1 MKKRNQ
7 RNIAL
12 RCFIALV
19 LFLGVSIAAV
29 AQEVGYITK
38 DVSGV
43 TGAQYCIE
51 YKKVSTS
58 NEWYANAIYTK
69 GLTNDANAAAITF
82 SIDGGSSTE
91 LYPTKFSASG
101 QKFSANVTQ
110 LSNPDAMLLE
120 GFTFNELGSKIKSMN
135 YTATAKNRFPICIGE
150 DLSKPLQ
157 RPYNV
162 EIIGGFKTINQ
173 SAFHRDDY
181 LQKFLVKDGAN
192 GNKIA
197 LTTIKGGAFAYSKVT
212 EFRHADDQYSGKNYF
227 PSKIENIENAAFA
240 YSGLTGEL
248 NLPSTCATV
257 EGGAFYKNDNLT
269 KVIVRNEGGI
279 TMVIGKQSFANSL
292 KIETVE
298 LCVKEIGNY
307 AFAQN
312 TVKHVTFAEGMEKIG
327 YMAFYSMNST
337 DDMILPSTLK
347 VIGEAAFGFNTT
359 TGVPGWIFYN
369 KLTLPDGLEEIGRY
383 VFSGM
388 RSIQDTLVIP
398 DKVKKIGFAA
408 FLNAP
413 IKHLEIGS
421 GVEELNSAAFA
432 SCAFLETVTFK
443 PNTVLKSGYRVF
455 QKCNSL
461 RYVNMD
467 AVESTEF
474 LSQFASKTIN
484 KEATEKADF
493 FDRTVGENETFFDHL
508 NPYTIVYLPKNFTD
522 MTKLGSG
529 SNDVNFVFYNNGD
542 YTAPKFVVYDNHANY
557 QTYNYK
563 TQFPK
568 VDEQMRASKTTGTQ
582 YASLVDSPVL
592 PLRGCDYEIPVTF
605 TATSASY
612 SRTFNT
618 NSQFFTVSLP
628 YSPSWTQET
637 MSKIKPF
644 KMAHNLYEEN
654 GTTQRAYYFY
664 SIDDTYFRSGKG
676 ASKLTD
682 SEKKYCLTP
691 YHGYLVK
698 FYDNAGAA
706 SLFDGTNVKV
716 YANTEAPNENGS
728 TSNEKGDWGLIGT
741 TMNIYNAQATT
752 GVVYYSLKGSTKT
765 WHKMN
770 AGNEKVFLASFRAAV
785 KSISSAAVS
794 GAAPFIAFFMEEGST
809 PTGIQQVEQK
819 LKEGKTNI
827 YTLDGRFVGT
837 DSTVLPQGIYIVDG
851 KKFYKM

>member
-12 RCFIALV
+12 RYFTALV

-29 AQEVGYITK
+29 AQDIAYITK
-38 DVSGV
+38 NVDGVS
-43 TGAQYCIE
+43 GAQYCIE
-51 YKKVSTS
+51 YKKISS
-58 NEWYANAIYTK
+58 SGEWYANAIYTR
-69 GLTNDANAAAITF
+69 GLTNDANASAITF
-82 SIDGGSSTE
+82 SIDGGPNQT
-91 LYPTKFSASG
+91 LYADKFSTSG
-101 QKFSANVTQ
+101 TTYSANVTQ
-110 LSNPDAMLLE
+110 LSDPNATLKEKITIASNGTLSNMLQKYPDS
-120 GFTFNELGSKIKSMN
+120 N
-135 YTATAKNRFPICIGE
+135 FPIFLGE
-150 DLSKPLQ
+150 SSSTRLQ

-162 EIIGGFKTINQ
+162 KMIGAFTTINQ
-173 SAFHRDDY
+173 SAFHKDY
-181 LQKFLVKDGAN
+181 YLRKFIVADGSSN
-192 GNKIA
+192 IA
-197 LTTIKGGAFAYSKVT
+197 LNTIKGGAFAHSTVT
-212 EFRHADDQYSGKNYF
+212 EFRHAADQFSGKSYF
-227 PSKIENIENAAFA
+227 PSAIRKIENGAFA
-240 YSGLTGEL
+240 YSSLTGEL
-248 NLPSTCATV
+248 NLPSACATV
-257 EGGAFYKNDNLT
+257 EDGAFCANNNLT
-269 KVIVRNEGGI
+269 KVDVRDENGRH
-279 TMVIGKQSFANSL
+279 MVIGKQSFTNCPKL
-292 KIETVE
+292 ETVE
-298 LCVKEIGNY
+298 LSAKEIGERAFSNVGIKHVKFREGVEKIGNY
-307 AFAQN
+307 AFFN
-312 TVKHVTFAEGMEKIG
+312 
-327 YMAFYSMNST
+327 MNSE
-337 DDMILPSTLK
+337 DDMTLPSTLK
-347 VIGEAAFGFNTT
+347 VIGNEPFSKEKRID
-359 TGVPGWIFYN
+359 VPGWIFYN
-369 KLTLPDGLEEIGRY
+369 ELKLPAGLEEIGI
-383 VFSGM
+383 FAFAGM
-388 RSIQDTLVIP
+388 RSIQEKLVIP
-398 DKVKKIGFAA
+398 DKVRKIGGYA
-408 FLNAP
+408 FTNAP

-421 GVEELNSAAFA
+421 GVEEFSHVAFDN
-432 SCAFLETVTFK
+432 CAFLETVTFK
-443 PNTVLKSGYRVF
+443 ANTVLKSGFRVF
-455 QKCNSL
+455 RNCNSL
-461 RYVNMD
+461 RYVRMD
-467 AVESTEF
+467 AVNSTEF
-474 LSQFASKTIN
+474 LNQFASKTIN
-484 KEATEKADF
+484 KNADK
-493 FDRTVGENETFFDHL
+493 ETFFAYL
-508 NPYTIVYLPKNFTD
+508 NPYTVVYLPKNFTD

-529 SNDVNFVFYNNGD
+529 VNDVNFVFYNGGN

-557 QTYNYK
+557 QTYSYN
-563 TQFPK
+563 TQKATYPDIDAK
-568 VDEQMRASKTTGTQ
+568 MRVSTTTGAEYIKT
-582 YASLVDSPVL
+582 VDSPVL

-605 TATSASY
+605 TAQKASY
-612 SRTFNT
+612 DRTFSNP
-618 NSQFFTVSLP
+618 SQFYTVSLP

-682 SEKKYCLTP
+682 SEKNYRLTP

-706 SLFDGTNVKV
+706 SLFDGTDVKV

-770 AGNEKVFLASFRAAV
+770 AGNEKVFLTSFRAAV
-785 KSISSAAVS
+785 KSLSSAAVS

>member
-38 DVSGV
+38 SFSEPSVS
-43 TGAQYCIE
+43 GAQYCIE
-51 YKKVSTS
+51 YKKVSSS

-82 SIDGGSSTE
+82 SIDGGPNQT
-91 LYPTKFSASG
+91 LYANKFSTSG
-101 QKFSANVTQ
+101 ATYSANVTQ
-110 LSNPDAMLLE
+110 LSNPNATLKEKITASDSGIRNILE
-120 GFTFNELGSKIKSMN
+120 KYPDSN
-135 YTATAKNRFPICIGE
+135 FPICLGE
-150 DLSKPLQ
+150 SSSTRLQ

-162 EIIGGFKTINQ
+162 EMKGAFTTINQ
-173 SAFHRDDY
+173 SAFHKDYY
-181 LQKFLVKDGAN
+181 LQKFIVADGSSN
-192 GNKIA
+192 IA
-197 LTTIKGGAFAYSKVT
+197 LNTIKGGAFAHSTVT
-212 EFRHADDQYSGKNYF
+212 EFRHAADQFSGKSYF
-227 PSKIENIENAAFA
+227 PSAIRTIENAAFA

-248 NLPSTCATV
+248 NLPSACATV
-257 EGGAFYKNDNLT
+257 EDGAFYNNANLT
-269 KVIVRNEGGI
+269 KVDVRDENGRH
-279 TMVIGKQSFANSL
+279 MVIGKFSFGNCPKL
-292 KIETVE
+292 ETVE
-298 LCVKEIGNY
+298 LSAKEIGDV
-307 AFAQN
+307 AFRQN
-312 TVKHVTFAEGMEKIG
+312 SGLKHVKFREGVEKIG
-327 YMAFYSMNST
+327 YMAFAEMKSE

-347 VIGEAAFGFNTT
+347 VIGGGPFGANTAT
-359 TGVPGWIFYN
+359 SIPGWIFFN
-369 KLTLPDGLEEIGRY
+369 ELKLPEGLVEIGQY
-383 VFSGM
+383 AFAGM
-388 RSIQDTLVIP
+388 RSIQEKLVIP
-398 DKVKKIGFAA
+398 DAVKKIGGHA
-408 FLNAP
+408 FINAP

-421 GVEELNSAAFA
+421 GVEEFKTAPFMG
-432 SCAFLETVTFK
+432 CAFLETVTFK
-443 PNTVLKSGYRVF
+443 TNTVLKSGLRVF
-455 QKCNSL
+455 SNCNSL
-461 RYVNMD
+461 RYVRMD

-474 LSQFASKTIN
+474 LKQFETKTIN
-484 KEATEKADF
+484 KGANNEF
-493 FDRTVGENETFFDHL
+493 FGYL
-508 NPYTIVYLPKNFTD
+508 NPYTVVYLPKNFTD
-522 MTKLGSG
+522 MNKLASDK
-529 SNDVNFVFYNNGD
+529 NDVNFVFYNGGD

-557 QTYNYK
+557 RTYNYK
-563 TQFPK
+563 VQFPDADK
-568 VDEQMRASKTTGTQ
+568 KMRMSQRTGAEYIKT
-582 YASLVDSPVL
+582 VDSPVL

-605 TATSASY
+605 TAQKASY
-612 SRTFNT
+612 NRTFSNP
-618 NSQFFTVSLP
+618 SQFYTVSLP

-644 KMAHNLYEEN
+644 KMAHNLYEAN

-676 ASKLTD
+676 KDKLTD
-682 SEKKYCLTP
+682 SEKNYRLTP

-698 FYDNAGAA
+698 FNDNAGTA
-706 SLFDGTNVKV
+706 SLFDGTDVKV

-728 TSNEKGDWGLIGT
+728 TINEKGDWGLIGT

-770 AGNEKVFLASFRAAV
+770 AGNEKVFLTSFRAAV
-785 KSISSAAVS
+785 KSLSSAAVS

-837 DSTVLPQGIYIVDG
+837 DSTVLPQGIYIVNG

>member
-38 DVSGV
+38 SFSEPSVS
-43 TGAQYCIE
+43 GAQYCIE

-82 SIDGGSSTE
+82 SIDGGSSTA
-91 LYPTKFSASG
+91 LSSTKFSTSG
-101 QKFSANVTQ
+101 QTFSANVTQ
-110 LSNPDAMLLE
+110 LSDPNAAVIDSVILTNNGGGYNTLPVTGNEKAY
-120 GFTFNELGSKIKSMN
+120 FTICLGESSS
-135 YTATAKNRFPICIGE
+135 TR
-150 DLSKPLQ
+150 LQ

-162 EIIGGFKTINQ
+162 EMKGGFTTINQ
-173 SAFHRDDY
+173 LAFYKDDY
-181 LQKFLVKDGAN
+181 LRKIIVKDGDN
-192 GNKIA
+192 GNYIA
-197 LTTIKGGAFAYSKVT
+197 LTTIKTAAFMSSKLT
-212 EFRHADDQYSGKNYF
+212 GFSHTSFSDKNYF
-227 PSKIENIENAAFA
+227 PSKIRKIENGAFA
-240 YSGLTGEL
+240 YSSLIGEL
-248 NLPSTCATV
+248 SLPSACRTV
-257 EGGAFYKNDNLT
+257 GLGAFNHSKLA
-269 KVIVRNEGGI
+269 KVDVRDEDGRH
-279 TMVIGKQSFANSL
+279 MVIGKFCFAGCPNL
-292 KIETVE
+292 ETVE
-298 LCVKEIGNY
+298 LSAKEIGDY
-307 AFAQN
+307 AFYGN
-312 TVKHVTFAEGMEKIG
+312 LIKHLTFREGVEKIG
-327 YMAFYSMNST
+327 YMAFRGMDSE
-337 DDMILPSTLK
+337 DDMTLPSTLK
-347 VIGEAAFGFNTT
+347 VIGDEAFGMNVKT
-359 TGVPGWIFYN
+359 TGIPGWIFFN
-369 KLTLPDGLEEIGRY
+369 ELKLPAGLQEIGK
-383 VFSGM
+383 FAFAGM
-388 RSIQDTLVIP
+388 RSIQEKLIIP
-398 DKVKKIGFAA
+398 DAVKKIGGNA
-408 FLNAP
+408 FMNAP

-421 GVEELNSAAFA
+421 GVEEFNSAPFFG
-432 SCAFLETVTFK
+432 CAFLETVIFK
-443 PNTVLKSGYRVF
+443 TNTVLKSGSRVF
-455 QKCNSL
+455 TKCNSL
-461 RYVNMD
+461 RYVRMD

-474 LSQFASKTIN
+474 LNQFATKTIN
-484 KEATEKADF
+484 KEANGD
-493 FDRTVGENETFFDHL
+493 TFFGQW

-522 MTKLGSG
+522 MNKLGSG
-529 SNDVNFVFYNNGD
+529 VNDVNFVFYNNGN

-557 QTYNYK
+557 RTYDFYSTSVAKMRVSPRTGAEYIK
-563 TQFPK
+563 T
-568 VDEQMRASKTTGTQ
+568 
-582 YASLVDSPVL
+582 VDSPVL

-605 TATSASY
+605 TAQKASY
-612 SRTFNT
+612 NRTFSNP
-618 NSQFFTVSLP
+618 SQFYTVSLP

-706 SLFDGTNVKV
+706 SLFDGTDVKV

-728 TSNEKGDWGLIGT
+728 TINEKGDWGLIGT

-770 AGNEKVFLASFRAAV
+770 AGNEKVFLTSFRAAV
-785 KSISSAAVS
+785 KSLSPAAVS

-837 DSTVLPQGIYIVDG
+837 DSTVLPQGIYIVNG